1 MLLEE
6 FEKRTNIF
14 VPGEYFDVIHQ
25 FYMDTEMDK
34 DQFCRAYK
42 NNTDNLAVKIKMT
55 YVEKRTR
62 EQVTVCQHLETK
74 EFEWQKAIK
83 DLKIKVDSLTKELEK
98 EQEWKPYVHENAFSD
113 KAYANIANN
122 GTHPV
127 SDKEA
132 VQFVSEHFGFDKTKI
147 TINRMKP
154 VYEINRHQQVRQIG
168 AAVRNPYIFASDWN
182 YICFSSMGI
191 DYEIQNGTIFP
202 YV

>member
-1 MLLEE
+1 MFTKML
-6 FEKRTNIF
+6 F
-14 VPGEYFDVIHQ
+14 Q
-25 FYMDTEMDK
+25 
-34 DQFCRAYK
+34 
-42 NNTDNLAVKIKMT
+42 IKLCK
-55 YVEKRTR
+55 YSK
-62 EQVTVCQHLETK
+62 Q
-74 EFEWQKAIK
+74 WY
-83 DLKIKVDSLTKELEK
+83 S
-98 EQEWKPYVHENAFSD
+98 
-113 KAYANIANN
+113 
-122 GTHPV
+122 PV